1 MKTSTASS
9 ARQIVSR
16 VTALLLILVFALS
29 ATACANNG
37 KTPAETT
44 SSGEGTATP
53 DETTAS
59 LFEPDDLPAQLNL
72 NETVTM
78 LYWEDFENVEFFV
91 EDEGSDSVE
100 YAIKNRNAKV
110 LARLGVE
117 IDFVPTPGNY
127 NNRSNFEKTVYADF
141 SGSNSYDIYAAYSM
155 SVANCAYSGYCANL
169 YDYSVINFEKPW
181 WPKKLTSEA
190 VINNKL
196 YFASGD
202 ISTNMLYMMYVMYF
216 SKPIVTDN
224 GIESP
229 YDCVDKGTWTIDK
242 MIEMA
247 AVIAN
252 DLDDDNKIYGL
263 ATSSNV
269 HYDPFFYGAGLR
281 TLDRAEDG
289 SLIISDLFGSER
301 AQNTATKM
309 AEFLNNGQCT
319 ASKGQELFRDGRALF
334 SVNRARY
341 ASQFLSDTD
350 MGFGIVP
357 MPKYDETQEEYA
369 TCLGFPYTL
378 YAISSGSRHAEA
390 AAYLLEALASESYR
404 TVTPALFEV
413 SMKIRYVDD
422 PIAARMFD
430 IVHDGVSFD
439 VGRIFC
445 SSLDTI
451 TFRLFRDVLTNN
463 TSYATEY
470 AKKKIQ
476 LNVYLKKFVEQFDKI
491 A

>member
-29 ATACANNG
+29 VTACANNG

-44 SSGEGTATP
+44 SSGEVTATP

-59 LFEPDDLPAQLNL
+59 LFEPDDLHAQLNL

-252 DLDDDNKIYGL
+252 DLDADNKIYGL
-263 ATSSNV
+263 ATSSSV

-341 ASQFLSDTD
+341 ASQFL
-350 MGFGIVP
+350 
-357 MPKYDETQEEYA
+357 
-369 TCLGFPYTL
+369 
-378 YAISSGSRHAEA
+378 
-390 AAYLLEALASESYR
+390 
-404 TVTPALFEV
+404 
-413 SMKIRYVDD
+413 
-422 PIAARMFD
+422 
-430 IVHDGVSFD
+430 
-439 VGRIFC
+439 
-445 SSLDTI
+445 
-451 TFRLFRDVLTNN
+451 
-463 TSYATEY
+463 
-470 AKKKIQ
+470 
-476 LNVYLKKFVEQFDKI
+476 
-491 A
+491 